1 MSVDLKGN
9 VWFDHEH
16 MVGAGMLDLV
26 IHQNISSDKNCTA
39 KFLSENRVIA
49 GTDNAPKSKS
59 VLRAFIY
66 QNELSEPIRKATKF
80 EDGSWRQYGCF
91 DGESKPTVKGL
102 PNIPTNLK
110 YYILIILIAQH
121 SSWRVRETFIALS
134 LLAC

>member
-9 VWFDHEH
+9 VWLDHEH

-66 QNELSEPIRKATKF
+66 QNELSEPIHKATKF
-80 EDGSWRQYGCF
+80 EDGS
-91 DGESKPTVKGL
+91 
-102 PNIPTNLK
+102 
-110 YYILIILIAQH
+110 
-121 SSWRVRETFIALS
+121 
-134 LLAC
+134 